1 MQSSQASK
9 GSQVLN
15 NKHFIWS
22 VGSSLTP
29 NMVKN
34 LQSSIIRHSLWQD
47 LVSAIIEFMTCFH
60 EFSEHES
67 ANFLTNICWLK
78 KTNIFLVVVFSALN
92 SWVNQ
97 NSYYIIFGQKKLV
110 NSFSENSLKH
120 VMSLTNIMKVDIYHV
135 VKGHW
140 AWTMCEWT
148 IFIILT
154 EN

>member
-1 MQSSQASK
+1 MVSGIIIDTKHGEKFAILNHSALPLA
-9 GSQVLN
+9 GSRIGYYRV
-15 NKHFIWS
+15 HDMFSRIFA
-22 VGSSLTP
+22 TR
-29 NMVKN
+29 
-34 LQSSIIRHSLWQD
+34 I
-47 LVSAIIEFMTCFH
+47 C
-60 EFSEHES
+60 EFSHQYLLVE
-67 ANFLTNICWLK
+67 K
-78 KTNIFLVVVFSALN
+78 KNIFLVVVFSALN